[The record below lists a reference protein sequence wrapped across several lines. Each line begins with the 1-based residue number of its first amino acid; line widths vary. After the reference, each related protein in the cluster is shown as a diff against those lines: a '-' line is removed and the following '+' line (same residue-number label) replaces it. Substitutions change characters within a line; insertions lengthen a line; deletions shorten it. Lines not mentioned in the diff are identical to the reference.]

1 MIKQVMLLTVIVSG
15 IFFSMQPA
23 MAVEVVEA
31 VETVEAIEG
40 NEGMVTVYHC
50 PMCDLTMEKAGQCP
64 KCGAD
69 LEEKEMT
76 AADAQAAMDEAQK
89 KMKNIA

>member
-15 IFFSMQPA
+15 IFFSMQPV
-23 MAVEVVEA
+23 MAVEA

-64 KCGAD
+64 KGGAD

-76 AADAQAAMDEAQK
+76 AADSQAAMDEAKK

>member
-15 IFFSMQPA
+15 IFFSMQPV
-23 MAVEVVEA
+23 MAVEA

-76 AADAQAAMDEAQK
+76 AADAQAAMDEAKK